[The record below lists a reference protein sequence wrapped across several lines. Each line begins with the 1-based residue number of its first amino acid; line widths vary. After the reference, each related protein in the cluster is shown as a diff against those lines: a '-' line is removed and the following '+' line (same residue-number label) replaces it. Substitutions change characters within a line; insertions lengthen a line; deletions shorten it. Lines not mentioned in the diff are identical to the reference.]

1 MVRAMRSGAYLRF
14 PTIRGDR
21 LAFVTDDDLWVGSVD
36 GGTAWRLGAE
46 RATIRT
52 PKLSPDGS
60 QVAWCSDAAGHPE
73 VWVVELD
80 GGEPRRL
87 TWWGDVS
94 TRVLGWRG
102 EGTVVAASATGQP
115 FAWLTWAWAVP
126 VDGGEPERLAFG
138 PVSALSEAL
147 DGGVM
152 VGTDQTL
159 HGASSWKRYRGGTA
173 GKAWISADGTGQY
186 RRFAADLD
194 GQIEDPQWWGERVVF
209 LSDHEG
215 WGNVYSL
222 AADGTDLRRHTDHRD
237 AYARNADGD
246 GRRLIY
252 GCFGDLWILDSLAA
266 DSVPQRV
273 ELGLVSARYGRI
285 RYPLQVAEAVTRV
298 APDRTGRASALDVRG
313 AAVWCT
319 HYEGPARVL
328 SPGGRVRARFT
339 TPLGDDRVVWVTD
352 AEGEDALE
360 VAMAAGGSGRRLAGG
375 QLGQVV
381 ELASSPDGAWVATAG
396 DDGAVRVTDVVGGGE
411 TRQLDRSAFDI
422 ASGLCFSPDSR
433 WLTWAAAGPLSDE
446 AGLRQIK
453 LADVG
458 SGVVHDATPLRFH
471 DREPVFTPD
480 GRYLAFLSRRTFD
493 PVYDQ
498 LRFDLSFPAATRPY
512 LLRLAT
518 STPGPLAPEAVG
530 RGLPWEVP
538 RADADGEGSAAAGS
552 GPGEP
557 AGARGSLDGDDLL
570 DVVVEPDGLAGRLVE
585 LPVAAGR
592 LTDLR
597 AVVGGLV
604 WRSLPVAGELGE
616 DRLEPFGDPVKG
628 RLERLDFATGKVETL
643 AEEADG
649 VQVSADGRTL
659 VVRTDTTLRVQ
670 PAGRPRKQDHGHQT
684 PPFDID
690 LDRVRITVVPGE
702 EWAQMYEEAARLMRH
717 HFWVEDMAGVDWDA
731 VVAHYRPLADRVTT
745 RDELHDL
752 IWELHGELGTS
763 HAYVFN
769 DSPKAPQIQQMGHL
783 GTDLRRDGEGWW
795 QITGLPLAEPSV
807 PGSRSPLEPVGAQV
821 GDVVETVDGRP
832 VDPVAGPGPLLVG
845 GGGKV
850 VEVGLR
856 TQTGKRRTVA
866 VTLLADERPLR
877 YHAWVAANR
886 AEVRACTGGRV
897 GYLHVPD
904 MQSPGWGELNRD
916 LRIETSFDGLLCDF
930 RGNRGG
936 HTSQLVLERLSSVVT
951 AWENP
956 RGFDAVT
963 YPIDAPRGPMV
974 ALCDQYAGSDGDI
987 VSMGFRQRSL
997 GPLVGTRTWGGVI
1010 GIDLRYRLADGTMV
1024 TQPRYAF
1031 WFEGGAG
1038 WTVENYG
1045 VDPDVEVSI
1054 APHDWA
1060 AGRDPQLEKAIE
1072 LVLAALDE
1080 HGAKRPPRRDDRP
1093 DRSLPVLPSRP

>member
-1 MVRAMRSGAYLRF
+1 MVGAMAVGAYLRY
-14 PTIRGDR
+14 PTIRGDC
-21 LAFVTDDDLWVGSVD
+21 LAFVDDDDLWVGSVD
-36 GGTAWRLGAE
+36 AGTAWRLGAE

-52 PKLSPDGS
+52 PKLSPEGR

-73 VWVVELD
+73 VWVTELD

-87 TWWGDVS
+87 TWWGDAT

-115 FAWLTWAWAVP
+115 FASQTWAWVVP
-126 VDGGEPERLAFG
+126 LGAGQPERLAFG

-147 DGGVM
+147 DGGV
-152 VGTDQTL
+152 VLGADQNPR
-159 HGASSWKRYRGGTA
+159 GATSWKRYRGGTA
-173 GKAWISADGTGQY
+173 GKAWIDADGTGRY
-186 RRFAADLD
+186 RRFAAEID
-194 GQIEDPQWWGERVVF
+194 GQIEDPQWWGARVVF

-222 AADGTDLRRHTDHRD
+222 APDGTDLRRHSDHGD

-246 GRRLIY
+246 GSRLVY

-266 DSVPQRV
+266 DSAPRRL
-273 ELGLVSARYGRI
+273 ELRLGSARYGRV
-285 RYPLQVAEAVTRV
+285 RYPLQAAEAVGRV

-319 HYEGPARVL
+319 HRDGPARVL

-339 TPLGDDRVVWVTD
+339 TPLGDEQVVWVTD
-352 AEGEDALE
+352 AHGEDSLE
-360 VAMAAGGSGRRLAGG
+360 VTAVTGGPGHRLARGE
-375 QLGQVV
+375 LGQVV
-381 ELASSPDGAWVATAG
+381 ELAASRNGAWVATAG
-396 DDGAVRVTDVVGGGE
+396 DDGAVRVTDIAAGE
-411 TRQLDRSAFDI
+411 TRELDRSTFDI

-453 LADVG
+453 LADVAG
-458 SGVVHDATPLRFH
+458 GAVHEATPLRFH

-512 LLRLAT
+512 LLRLAAA
-518 STPGPLAPEAVG
+518 TPGPLSPEPAG
-530 RGLPWEVP
+530 RVLPWGSP
-538 RADADGEGSAAAGS
+538 RADA
-552 GPGEP
+552 EP
-557 AGARGSLDGDDLL
+557 AASAGADSGNGESSEAGGSPGAGGVAEVL
-570 DVVVEPDGLAGRLVE
+570 VEPDGLATRLVE

-592 LTDLR
+592 LADLR
-597 AVVGGLV
+597 AVAGGLV

-616 DRLEPFGDPVKG
+616 DRVQPFGEPVKG
-628 RLERLDFATGKVETL
+628 RLERLDFATGRVETL

-649 VQVSADGRTL
+649 VQASADGRTL
-659 VVRTDTTLRVQ
+659 VVRRDTALKVQ
-670 PAGRPRKQDHGHQT
+670 PADRPSKQDDDRPATH
-684 PPFDID
+684 FDID
-690 LDRVRITVVPGE
+690 LERIRITVDPAD
-702 EWAQMYEEAARLMRH
+702 EWVQMYEEAARLMRH

-731 VVAHYRPLADRVTT
+731 VVARYRPLVDRVAT

-763 HAYVFN
+763 HAYVWA
-769 DSPKAPQIQQMGHL
+769 DPTEAPPRQRMGHL
-783 GTDLRRDGEGWW
+783 GADLRRGDDGRWR
-795 QITGLPLAEPSV
+795 ITGLPTAEPSV
-807 PGSRSPLEPVGAQV
+807 PGSRSPLEPVSAQV
-821 GDVVETVDGRP
+821 GDVVETIDGRL
-832 VDPVAGPGPLLVG
+832 VDPVTGPGPLLVG
-845 GGGKV
+845 SSGKV

-856 TQTGKRRTVA
+856 TEGDERRTAA
-866 VTLLADERPLR
+866 VTVLADERPLR

-886 AEVRACTGGRV
+886 AEVRASTGGRV

-904 MQSPGWGELNRD
+904 MQSPGWGELHRD
-916 LRIETSFDGLLCDF
+916 LRIETSLDGLLCDF

-936 HTSQLVLERLSSVVT
+936 HTSQLVLERLSGVIT
-951 AWENP
+951 AWESA
-956 RGFDAVT
+956 RGFDAFT

-987 VSMGFRQRSL
+987 VSIGFRQRNL

-1010 GIDLRYRLADGTMV
+1010 GIDLRYRLADGTAV
-1024 TQPRYAF
+1024 TQPKYAF

-1045 VDPDVEVSI
+1045 VDPDVEVAI
-1054 APHDWA
+1054 APQDWA
-1060 AGRDPQLEKAIE
+1060 AGRDPQLDKAIE
-1072 LVLAALDE
+1072 LVLAALDQR
-1080 HGAKRPPRRDDRP
+1080 GPKRPPRRDDRP